1 MHPPMQ
7 PGWIDAAHGCLHLPH
22 LVLES
27 GEIIED
33 FELSYAIHGDVH
45 DRSVPVV
52 VALCAIGSSHHRL
65 DFLIGE
71 NRALDPR
78 YAKVIAIDAIGNG
91 LSSSPST
98 SRSQPR
104 LDFPRFTIRD
114 MVHSQQLL
122 MDDLGIETVELVV
135 GASMG
140 GMQALQWAVSYPD
153 RVQRI
158 AAMTPMARTTA
169 WSGAV
174 NHAARLALQSYAA
187 DPMSCQ
193 NHLGSCWERW
203 SAIMQVLCSWT
214 PHRIDRELRGPEEL
228 QTWLKPR
235 ERLWREQ
242 GFDPLDWIYQ
252 SWAYDDH
259 DVGKTER
266 FGGDTVAALRSIRAK
281 TLVAVPPLDLYNP
294 AGAGCWAAQHIAGCE
309 LMTVMSD
316 AGHQMASAADPVAA
330 SELNER
336 IRDFMN
342 E

>member
-1 MHPPMQ
+1 MQ
-7 PGWIDAAHGCLHLPH
+7 SGWIDAPHGRLHLPR
-22 LVLES
+22 LALES
-27 GEIIED
+27 GEVIED
-33 FELSYAIHGDVH
+33 FELSYALHGDMH

-52 VALCAIGSSHHRL
+52 VALCAIGSTHHRL

-71 NRALDPR
+71 GRALDLR
-78 YAKVIAIDAIGNG
+78 RVRIIAIDAIGNG

-98 SRSQPR
+98 SRRQPR
-104 LDFPRFTIRD
+104 LNFPRFTIRD
-114 MVHSQQLL
+114 MVHSQKLL
-122 MDDLGIETVELVV
+122 MDDLGIETVDLIV

-158 AAMTPMARTTA
+158 VAMTPMARTTA

-193 NHLGSCWERW
+193 NHLGGCWERW
-203 SAIMQVLCSWT
+203 SMIMQVLCSWT
-214 PHRIDRELRGPEEL
+214 PDYINRELSGSEEL
-228 QTWLKPR
+228 RAWLQPR
-235 ERLWREQ
+235 QRLWREQ

-252 SWAYDDH
+252 SLAYDDH
-259 DVGKTER
+259 DVGKTEG

-294 AGAGCWAAQHIAGCE
+294 AEAGCWAAQYIAGCE